1 MKLYSILIVNP
12 KGLTRILADWPKS
25 VPTLIPVKKDVP
37 LPKPGLETLL
47 SEEEVP
53 AALAD
58 LSRSGLLAVGD
69 KIQLR
74 VFTLVEQANPDNQIL
89 ENFLDRERESLLKR
103 LSPFEHSL
111 LNC

>member
-12 KGLTRILADWPKS
+12 KGLTRILVDWPKS

-37 LPKPGLETLL
+37 LPKPGLATLL

-53 AALAD
+53 SALAD

-74 VFTLVEQANPDNQIL
+74 VFTLVEQANPDGQL
-89 ENFLDRERESLLKR
+89 LKKFLDREREHLLER
-103 LSPFEHSL
+103 LSPFEKSL

>member
-1 MKLYSILIVNP
+1 MKLYSILVISPN
-12 KGLTRILADWPKS
+12 GLTRILTDWPES
-25 VPTLIPVKKDVP
+25 VLTLAPVKKDVP

-53 AALAD
+53 GALAD
-58 LSRSGLLAVGD
+58 LSRSGQLAVGD

-74 VFTLVEQANPDNQIL
+74 VFILVEQANPDDKIL
-89 ENFLDRERESLLKR
+89 KNFLDREREHLLER
-103 LSPFEHSL
+103 LSPFEKSL

>member
-1 MKLYSILIVNP
+1 MKLYSILVISPQGVTRV
-12 KGLTRILADWPKS
+12 LTDWPES
-25 VPTLIPVKKDVP
+25 VLTLAPVKKDVP

-53 AALAD
+53 SALAD
-58 LSRSGLLAVGD
+58 LSRSGQLAVGD

-74 VFTLVEQANPDNQIL
+74 VFTLVEQANPDDQIL
-89 ENFLDRERESLLKR
+89 KNFLDREREHLLER
-103 LSPFEHSL
+103 LSPFEKSL